1 MLKIEFE
8 QLIKSSTL
16 DLKSRLRT
24 ALQQEKI
31 SHLKG
36 DEVFSKLEMIQ
47 KFTRLKNNL
56 EQWIKKGGSSG
67 ETTK

>member
-1 MLKIEFE
+1 MLTIAFE

-16 DLKSRLRT
+16 DRKSRLIT

-47 KFTRLKNNL
+47 KFTRLKTNL
-56 EQWIKKGGSSG
+56 EQWIKQAFQAG
-67 ETTK
+67 

>member
-1 MLKIEFE
+1 MLTIAFE

-16 DLKSRLRT
+16 DRKSRLRT

-31 SHLKG
+31 SHLQG

-47 KFTRLKNNL
+47 KFTRLKTNL
-56 EQWIKKGGSSG
+56 EQWIKQAFQAG
-67 ETTK
+67 